1 MADRHFRHRR
11 PAVIY
16 DAEVIAIASQAN
28 ESLRDIAKE
37 LRLMN
42 DLTIEA
48 MPEGI
53 TRSDWVKRAQWRR
66 DA

>member
-1 MADRHFRHRR
+1 M
-11 PAVIY
+11 IY